1 MAWRLEFDYGLFTDL
16 WASVD
21 NTPADPKAP
30 KSNSLVK
37 QIVLATGHS
46 H

>member
-1 MAWRLEFDYGLFTDL
+1 MAWRLEFHYGLFTDL

-21 NTPADPKAP
+21 NTPADPKAAKP
-30 KSNSLVK
+30 NSLVK
-37 QIVLATGHS
+37 HIVLATGHS